1 MTGASIDVPPSNP
14 MEENGGGDNKGG
26 GNQEEEEVLVTIEG
40 PFFAIQVFIFMLLTQ
55 FVWTKVLLIQVGLHS
70 RGSK

>member
-40 PFFAIQVFIFMLLTQ
+40 PFFAIQVFTCCLHNLFRS
-55 FVWTKVLLIQVGLHS
+55 KVLLIQVGLHS